1 MANTRF
7 ITHVATEVV
16 ALLGLILFILKKNNG
31 LQNNINVLQKRL
43 GISEDAILAQEKVI
57 EKMTEEHSK
66 NMASLREE
74 FSMLVSMVK
83 QSQMGN
89 RRPPNPRP
97 RMNMPR
103 QNPVFRNNKRPLAM
117 MGEISPQALAVKPQP
132 VAVKPQPVAVKSQP
146 VAVKSQPVAVK
157 SQPVA
162 VKPQPVAVKPQQEE
176 KSGAPSQN
184 KFLDDN
190 KKVELITASDLL
202 EESKSAE
209 KATTTDLDKELED
222 ELAELEEAE

>member
-66 NMASLREE
+66 HMASLREE

-89 RRPPNPRP
+89 RRPNPRP
-97 RMNMPR
+97 RMNIPR

-117 MGEISPQALAVKPQP
+117 MGEQPLVKPQP
-132 VAVKPQPVAVKSQP
+132 VAVKPQPVAVKP
-146 VAVKSQPVAVK
+146 P
-157 SQPVA
+157 PVA

-202 EESKSAE
+202 EESKSTE
-209 KATTTDLDKELED
+209 KGATTDLDKELED

>member
-66 NMASLREE
+66 HMASLREE

-89 RRPPNPRP
+89 RRPNPRP
-97 RMNMPR
+97 RMNIPR

-117 MGEISPQALAVKPQP
+117 MDEQPLVKPQP
-132 VAVKPQPVAVKSQP
+132 VAVKPQPVAVKP
-146 VAVKSQPVAVK
+146 
-157 SQPVA
+157 QPVA

-202 EESKSAE
+202 EESKSTE
-209 KATTTDLDKELED
+209 KGATTDLDKELED

>member
-66 NMASLREE
+66 HMASLREE

-89 RRPPNPRP
+89 RRPNPRP
-97 RMNMPR
+97 RMNIPR

-117 MGEISPQALAVKPQP
+117 MGEQPLVKPQP
-132 VAVKPQPVAVKSQP
+132 VAVKPQPVAVKPQA
-146 VAVKSQPVAVK
+146 VAVKPQAVVVK
-157 SQPVA
+157 PQAVA
-162 VKPQPVAVKPQQEE
+162 VKPQPVAIKPQQEE

-190 KKVELITASDLL
+190 KKVELITASVLL
-202 EESKSAE
+202 EESKSTE
-209 KATTTDLDKELED
+209 KGATTDLDKELED